1 MKKNYQ
7 KHIDN
12 LTKVVNGM
20 KKKLNAENQITD
32 DARAEVE
39 GRIAELQAAI
49 DELKS
54 LQAAAEE
61 GDEDR
66 SAELSSQVKE
76 VLARV
81 TALENKIKTT
91 NAIAEKVNKL
101 ANSKQYAAEFMEVVK
116 NSVNGAEFKEK
127 FAEMSKKY
135 IKDGIA
141 EENLEDF
148 IPSFIVNDIKDQFVG
163 KRHRLLE
170 LVDWTGL
177 PCFKSLYETG
187 NDMAHVHERGTQK
200 TEQELEFEKIEIRPK
215 YVYKYITI
223 DRELER
229 ESRDSGDVLLRYIAR
244 ELTDRLLAT
253 IENFI
258 LIGTEPFN
266 KPKEVA
272 FADGILDAMAYMED
286 TTDAIAIM
294 SPKKYLEIK
303 KDISTGYQRRAT
315 HDDVLDELGVVEIVF
330 NKSEYT
336 PESGTFS
343 GIWFMRPDDY
353 KLVGDRRPDS
363 FEDFNLAYNKK
374 EYLTEIWIGGGSS
387 VADNFLAML
396 EEE

>member
-61 GDEDR
+61 SDEDR

-91 NAIAEKVNKL
+91 NAIANDVRKIT
-101 ANSKQYAAEFMEVVK
+101 NSKKYAAEFLDVVK
-116 NSVNGAEFKEK
+116 NSADGKDFKEK
-127 FAEMSKKY
+127 FAELSKKY
-135 IKDGIA
+135 ITNGIA
-141 EENLEDF
+141 EGNIEDF
-148 IPSFIVNDIKDQFVG
+148 VPAFVVNEIKDQFVG

-177 PCFKSLYETG
+177 PCFKALYETK
-187 NDMAHVHERGTQK
+187 NDMAHTHTRGTKK
-200 TEQELEFEKIEIRPK
+200 TEQDLEFDKIEIRPA

-223 DRELER
+223 DKEVER
-229 ESRDSGDVLLRYIAR
+229 ESRDAGDVLLRYIAR

-253 IENFI
+253 IENYI
-258 LIGTEPFN
+258 LIGSDSFN

-272 FADGILDAMAYMED
+272 FADGIMDAMGYMED
-286 TTDAIAIM
+286 SSDAIAVM
-294 SPKKYLEIK
+294 SPRKYLAIK
-303 KDISTGYQRRAT
+303 KELAQTYNRRIT
-315 HDDVLDELGVVEIVF
+315 HDDILDELGVVEIVF
-330 NKSEYT
+330 NKSAYT
-336 PESGTFS
+336 PASGTFS
-343 GIWFMRPDDY
+343 GIWFLRPDDY
-353 KLVGDRRPDS
+353 KIVGDRRPDQ

-374 EYLTEIWIGGGSS
+374 EYLTEIWIGGGIS

-396 EEE
+396 EEA

>member
-20 KKKLNAENQITD
+20 KKKLNAKNQITD

-61 GDEDR
+61 GDDDR

-76 VLARV
+76 VLARL
-81 TALENKIKTT
+81 TAIENKIKTT
-91 NAIAEKVNKL
+91 NRIANDIRRIT
-101 ANSKQYAAEFMEVVK
+101 NSKDYAADFLEVVK
-116 NSVNGAEFKEK
+116 NSADGKEFKEK

-135 IKDGIA
+135 ITNGIS
-141 EENLEDF
+141 EDNIEDF
-148 IPSFIVNDIKDQFVG
+148 IPAFVVNEIKDQFVG

-177 PCFKSLYETG
+177 PCFKALYETK
-187 NDMAHVHERGTQK
+187 NDMANTHTRGTKK
-200 TEQELEFEKIEIRPK
+200 TEQELKFDKIEIRPA

-223 DRELER
+223 DKEVER
-229 ESRDSGDVLLRYIAR
+229 ESRDAGDVLLRYIAR

-253 IENFI
+253 IENYI
-258 LIGTEPFN
+258 LIGSDSFN
-266 KPKEVA
+266 KPKAVA
-272 FADGILDAMAYMED
+272 FADGIMDAMGYMED
-286 TTDAIAIM
+286 SSDAIAVM
-294 SPKKYLEIK
+294 SPRKYLTIK
-303 KDISTGYQRRAT
+303 KELAQTYNRRVT
-315 HDDVLDELGVVEIVF
+315 HDDILDELGVVEIVF
-330 NKSEYT
+330 NKSVYT
-336 PESGTFS
+336 PASGTFS
-343 GIWFMRPDDY
+343 GIWFLRPDDY
-353 KLVGDRRPDS
+353 KIVGDSRPDQ

-374 EYLTEIWIGGGSS
+374 EYLTEIWIGGGIS
-387 VADNFLAML
+387 VTDNFLAML
-396 EEE
+396 EEA

>member
-61 GDEDR
+61 GDDDR

-76 VLARV
+76 VMARV
-81 TALENKIKTT
+81 TAIENKIKTT
-91 NAIAEKVNKL
+91 NAIANDIRKIT
-101 ANSKQYAAEFMEVVK
+101 NSKKYAQEFLEVVK
-116 NSVNGAEFKEK
+116 NSADGKDFKEK
-127 FAEMSKKY
+127 FAELSKKY
-135 IKDGIA
+135 ITNGIS
-141 EENLEDF
+141 EDNIEDF
-148 IPSFIVNDIKDQFVG
+148 VPAFVVNEIKDQFVG

-177 PCFKSLYETG
+177 PCFKALYETR
-187 NDMAHVHERGTQK
+187 NDMAHTHTRGTKK
-200 TEQELEFEKIEIRPK
+200 TEQDLKFDKIEIRPA
-215 YVYKYITI
+215 YVHKYITI
-223 DRELER
+223 DKEVER
-229 ESRDSGDVLLRYIAR
+229 ESRDAGDVLLRYIAR

-253 IENFI
+253 IENYI
-258 LIGTEPFN
+258 LVGSESFN

-272 FADGILDAMAYMED
+272 FADGIMDAMGYMED
-286 TTDAIAIM
+286 SSDAIAVM
-294 SPKKYLEIK
+294 SPRKYLTIK
-303 KDISTGYQRRAT
+303 KELAQTYNRRVT
-315 HDDVLDELGVVEIVF
+315 HDDILDELGVVEIVF
-330 NKSEYT
+330 NKSVYT

-343 GIWFMRPDDY
+343 GIWFLRPDDY
-353 KLVGDRRPDS
+353 KIVGDRRPDQ

-374 EYLTEIWIGGGSS
+374 EYLTEIWIGGGIS

-396 EEE
+396 EEA

>member
-101 ANSKQYAAEFMEVVK
+101 ANSKQYAAEFLEVVK
-116 NSVNGAEFKEK
+116 NSADGKDFKEK
-127 FAEMSKKY
+127 FSELTKKY
-135 IKDGIA
+135 VSNGIS
-141 EENLEDF
+141 EDNIEDF
-148 IPSFIVNDIKDQFVG
+148 VPAFVVNEIKDQFVG

-177 PCFKSLYETG
+177 PCFKALYETK
-187 NDMAHVHERGTQK
+187 NDMAHTHTRGTKK
-200 TEQELEFEKIEIRPK
+200 TEQELKFDKIEIRPA

-223 DRELER
+223 DKEVER
-229 ESRDSGDVLLRYIAR
+229 ESRDAGDVLLRYIAR

-253 IENFI
+253 IENYI
-258 LIGTEPFN
+258 LLGSESFN

-272 FADGILDAMAYMED
+272 FADGIMDAMGYMED
-286 TTDAIAIM
+286 SSDAIAVM
-294 SPKKYLEIK
+294 SPRKYLTIK
-303 KDISTGYQRRAT
+303 KELAQTYNRRVT
-315 HDDVLDELGVVEIVF
+315 HDDILDELGVVEIVF
-330 NKSEYT
+330 NKSVYT
-336 PESGTFS
+336 PASGTFS
-343 GIWFMRPDDY
+343 GIWFLRPDDY
-353 KLVGDRRPDS
+353 KIVGDRRPDQ

-374 EYLTEIWIGGGSS
+374 EYLTEIWIGGGIS

-396 EEE
+396 EEA

>member
-61 GDEDR
+61 GDDDR

-81 TALENKIKTT
+81 TAIENKIKTT
-91 NAIAEKVNKL
+91 NAIANDIRKIT
-101 ANSKQYAAEFMEVVK
+101 NSKKYAAEFLDVVK
-116 NSVNGAEFKEK
+116 NSADGKDFKEK

-135 IKDGIA
+135 ITNGIS
-141 EENLEDF
+141 EDNIEDF
-148 IPSFIVNDIKDQFVG
+148 VPAFVVNEIKDQFVG

-177 PCFKSLYETG
+177 PCFKALYETK
-187 NDMAHVHERGTQK
+187 NDMANTHTRGTKK
-200 TEQELEFEKIEIRPK
+200 TEQELKFDKIEIRPA

-223 DRELER
+223 DKEVER
-229 ESRDSGDVLLRYIAR
+229 ESRDAGDVLLRYIAR

-253 IENFI
+253 IENYI
-258 LIGTEPFN
+258 LIGSDSFN

-272 FADGILDAMAYMED
+272 FADGIMDAMGYMED
-286 TTDAIAIM
+286 SSDAIAVM
-294 SPKKYLEIK
+294 SPRKYLTIK
-303 KDISTGYQRRAT
+303 KELAQTYNRRVT
-315 HDDVLDELGVVEIVF
+315 HDDILDELGVVEIVF
-330 NKSEYT
+330 NKSVYT
-336 PESGTFS
+336 PASGTFS
-343 GIWFMRPDDY
+343 GIWFLRPDDY
-353 KLVGDRRPDS
+353 KIVGDRRPDQ

-374 EYLTEIWIGGGSS
+374 EYLTEIWIGGGIS

-396 EEE
+396 EEA

>member
-61 GDEDR
+61 SDDDR

-81 TALENKIKTT
+81 TAIENKINTT

-101 ANSKQYAAEFMEVVK
+101 ANSKKYAAEFMEVVK

-127 FAEMSKKY
+127 FAELSKKY

-141 EENLEDF
+141 DENLEDF
-148 IPSFIVNDIKDQFVG
+148 IPAFIVNDIKDQFVG

-200 TEQELEFEKIEIRPK
+200 TEQELEFDKIEIRPK

-229 ESRDSGDVLLRYIAR
+229 ESSDSGDVLLRYIAR

-258 LIGTEPFN
+258 LIGTAPFN

-294 SPKKYLEIK
+294 SPKKYLKIK
-303 KDISTGYQRRAT
+303 KNISTSYQRRAT

-336 PESGTFS
+336 PQSGTFS

>member
-61 GDEDR
+61 GDDDR

-91 NAIAEKVNKL
+91 NAIANDIRKIT
-101 ANSKQYAAEFMEVVK
+101 NSKKYAAEFLDVVK
-116 NSVNGAEFKEK
+116 NSADGKDFKEK

-135 IKDGIA
+135 ITNGIS
-141 EENLEDF
+141 EDNIEDF
-148 IPSFIVNDIKDQFVG
+148 VPAFVVNEIKDQFVG

-177 PCFKSLYETG
+177 PCFKALYETK
-187 NDMAHVHERGTQK
+187 NDMANTHTRGTKK
-200 TEQELEFEKIEIRPK
+200 TEQELKFDKIEIRPA

-223 DRELER
+223 DKEVER
-229 ESRDSGDVLLRYIAR
+229 ESRDAGDVLLRYIAR

-253 IENFI
+253 IENYI
-258 LIGTEPFN
+258 LIGSDSFN

-272 FADGILDAMAYMED
+272 FADGIMDAMGYMED
-286 TTDAIAIM
+286 SSDAIAVM
-294 SPKKYLEIK
+294 SPRKYLTIK
-303 KDISTGYQRRAT
+303 KELAQTYNRRVT
-315 HDDVLDELGVVEIVF
+315 HDDILDELGVVEIVF
-330 NKSEYT
+330 NKSVYT
-336 PESGTFS
+336 PASGTFS
-343 GIWFMRPDDY
+343 GIWFLRPDDY
-353 KLVGDRRPDS
+353 KIVGDRRPDQ

-374 EYLTEIWIGGGSS
+374 EYLTEIWIGGGIS

-396 EEE
+396 EEA